1 MNYIDEFL
9 KTDEPH
15 CRLSLNEKTALSY
28 AFLQQAADEIF
39 NPDYEPRF
47 TAAYF
52 SEEKTLAWMDKLSQL
67 PGYQFLKLYYRP
79 KLHDA
84 DKIPEQ
90 EGAMLVSNH
99 TTIYFGDVTPLFLGV
114 YENKRRI
121 LYGLAHHVFKRSDI
135 MKTIMCIP
143 GNRSNAL
150 QLLKE
155 DKLVLVCPEGI
166 LGACKPW
173 KQNNKVLPVEGF
185 SKTGMGYLRVAYE
198 SGKPIIPVANVGAE
212 ETALILGDVKP
223 LVDQTIKSIDDLFAI
238 GKQKWGEGLLE
249 FMAKVKVVPLLVNL
263 FPLPSKV
270 DAYVGDAIPVRE
282 LLGNNPQLEDY
293 WELNKLVIESLQQQ
307 IDQHLRKK
315 KTLLQK
321 LSTANSGWGR

>member
-9 KTDEPH
+9 SADKPNCQLAT
-15 CRLSLNEKTALSY
+15 NEKAALSY
-28 AFLQQAADEIF
+28 AFLCQTIEEIF
-39 NPDYEPRF
+39 NPDYKPRL
-47 TAAYF
+47 TNPYF
-52 SEEKTLAWMDKLSQL
+52 PEEKNLAWMDKLSQL

-79 KLHDA
+79 ELHGA
-84 DKIPEQ
+84 DKIPDK

-99 TTIYFGDVTPLFLGV
+99 TTIYFGDVAPLFLGV

-121 LYGLAHHVFKRSDI
+121 LYGLAHHIFKRSDI
-135 MKTIMCIP
+135 IKTIMCVP
-143 GNRSNAL
+143 GNKTNAIK
-150 QLLKE
+150 LLKE

-173 KQNNKVLPVEGF
+173 KQNNLVLPVEGF

-212 ETALILGDVKP
+212 ETVLIFGDVKP
-223 LVDQTIKSIDDLFAI
+223 LVDQTIKSIDDLFKI
-238 GKQKWGEGLLE
+238 RDKKWGKGLLE

-282 LLGNNPQLEDY
+282 RLGNNPQPEDY
-293 WELNKLVIESLQQQ
+293 WELNKLVIERLQQQ

-321 LSTANSGWGR
+321 ILS